1 MIGATLALVLDDFK
15 SYEQYLTTI
24 IGSRLLVRAQRMF
37 FMVQQPHFRTFWC
50 WMIFAKEKI
59 YGRFLWMAFHCL
71 NNTEPIWGES
81 LLFTTESP
89 GFVLSQTWSHQSVF
103 NQGLL
108 DWKSSSLNTRPLQH
122 QMHIKLFK
130 NVQLASLTSGWRYWW
145 PTVAVNLFLI
155 CKFSRKKNHIFKVDM
170 LSLYGMKELWTNIK
184 KSTNLKPPSA

>member
-37 FMVQQPHFRTFWC
+37 FMVQQPHFHTFWC
-50 WMIFAKEKI
+50 WMIFAKEKL

-89 GFVLSQTWSHQSVF
+89 GFVLSQTWSHPSVF

-122 QMHIKLFK
+122 QMHKNSLRMCSWPVWHLDGDIGDQQWQLIFSLF
-130 NVQLASLTSGWRYWW
+130 
-145 PTVAVNLFLI
+145 VNLVEKKI
-155 CKFSRKKNHIFKVDM
+155 TFSRSICCHYMAWRNYEPI
-170 LSLYGMKELWTNIK
+170 
-184 KSTNLKPPSA
+184 